1 MVIHSLT
8 PEQAVTLAFELA
20 GGSESFERAEQLA
33 WVGAMY
39 PPELPSSDYS
49 TGLALSVFLEVGDSP
64 ACKITGHKYI
74 DAALYL
80 QRHGYYREASIIAH
94 LEVSHWLSV
103 FLGLNDRL
111 AAFPTSHHDAPIGEW
126 LMSLDANVAENGA
139 IVANYDE
146 RIRSVMN
153 RHGAHS
159 PYVSAWLATISSS
172 APKLLDLPVMVTA

>member
-80 QRHGYYREASIIAH
+80 QRHGYYREASTALAEMISEMVAAGEASAQIDPEIEAEVLLAFHLQMNLNQLLRPDVYTLSAITARVESLIAA
-94 LEVSHWLSV
+94 LR
-103 FLGLNDRL
+103 G
-111 AAFPTSHHDAPIGEW
+111 
-126 LMSLDANVAENGA
+126 
-139 IVANYDE
+139 
-146 RIRSVMN
+146 
-153 RHGAHS
+153 
-159 PYVSAWLATISSS
+159 
-172 APKLLDLPVMVTA
+172 